1 MEPDPGLSG
10 HPERQQEELPEEPQ
24 EESAG
29 QQAPIKVCS
38 RKQYIDGL
46 TAKQAARYISDKRR
60 YGSISDI
67 TLLCPGDLEEWLNTE
82 VDEVGEEV

>member
-10 HPERQQEELPEEPQ
+10 HPERQQEKLPEKPQ
-24 EESAG
+24 EEPAG
-29 QQAPIKVCS
+29 QQDPIKVCS

-67 TLLCPGDLEEWLNTE
+67 TLLCPEDLEGWLNTE
-82 VDEVGEEV
+82 VDEAGEEV